1 MKRIIGIMLAVTLAD
16 AGSKWLAARLLGD
29 GCVSLG
35 WLVELRITH
44 NTGMALGIF
53 QGNRLAGLLLPAAV
67 IVSGWLLLRRY
78 RTTGFTQAAYG
89 LILGGFLGNFGERLW
104 RGAVLDM
111 IYFPF
116 LPWFVCNVADIAI
129 SAGVVMLAA
138 SLLLRPGDWQER

>member
-67 IVSGWLLLRRY
+67 IVCGWLLLRRY